1 MRWRWKIFMM
11 KYAKW
16 LKIVVAAALL
26 YALLKTDT
34 INFRDF
40 PSIRDN
46 SRLFFVAF
54 LCLLGG
60 ILLSALR
67 CAILLRTSG
76 IPIKMMTVMRI
87 QMIGALFSTVLPGAA
102 GGDAVRAVYLFR
114 LLPSHRTTGLLIL
127 AMDRLFS
134 LVGLVVLTGIFLW
147 TNSAQVES
155 NATLARYIQFVN
167 DALIILAF
175 TCVIT
180 CLAAMYLKIP
190 ALSQQLERWRPQL
203 RQIRATVI
211 FFSRQWVCL
220 LGCMALS
227 VLASFVVIMGMVAI
241 SKAFTF
247 SPDIYVISLAG
258 ILGNISSA
266 IPLTPGGIGIGEAVF
281 AKVCYDLTARM
292 APYATIY
299 LVFRMMMALVSLPG
313 LWIYLT
319 FDLSANTANTTPAN
333 NDV

>member
-1 MRWRWKIFMM
+1 
-11 KYAKW
+11 
-16 LKIVVAAALL
+16 
-26 YALLKTDT
+26 
-34 INFRDF
+34 
-40 PSIRDN
+40 
-46 SRLFFVAF
+46 
-54 LCLLGG
+54 
-60 ILLSALR
+60 
-67 CAILLRTSG
+67 
-76 IPIKMMTVMRI
+76 
-87 QMIGALFSTVLPGAA
+87 
-102 GGDAVRAVYLFR
+102 LFR

-247 SPDIYVISLAG
+247 SPDFYVISLAG